1 MRANANSVANMSLLT
16 SDSSRVASHLIRQ
29 LVKRW
34 LLLSILVFAA
44 GMIYF
49 NGLIKYPDRT
59 YFSDHGLLAGL
70 VTREF
75 THARPTEEHLKALQN
90 LSNDRV
96 ALSEYLRQELTKA
109 DLQFYTHRYHV
120 KPLLSGLLGQDYN
133 GTNYYA
139 VMKAPRAS
147 GIESMVI
154 STTFRINKKGEITTL
169 PSIALMLSLAS
180 YFRCKYHLFT
190 FVFYFFNFCCFT
202 FS

>member
-1 MRANANSVANMSLLT
+1 MSLLT
-16 SDSSRVASHLIRQ
+16 SDSSSGASHLIRQ
-29 LVKRW
+29 LVGRW

-44 GMIYF
+44 GLIYLG
-49 NGLIKYPDRT
+49 GLIKYPDQT

-75 THARPTEEHLKALQN
+75 TLARPTEEHLKALQN
-90 LSNDRV
+90 ISNNR
-96 ALSEYLRQELTKA
+96 AAIGEYLRQEFTGA
-109 DLQFYTHRYHV
+109 DLQFYTHRYRV
-120 KPLLSGLLGQDYN
+120 KPLLSGLLGRDYH

-154 STTFRINKKGEITTL
+154 STTLHVDKKGEITTL

-180 YFRCKYHLFT
+180 YFRCKYHLFD
-190 FVFYFFNFCCFT
+190 FYNI
-202 FS
+202 